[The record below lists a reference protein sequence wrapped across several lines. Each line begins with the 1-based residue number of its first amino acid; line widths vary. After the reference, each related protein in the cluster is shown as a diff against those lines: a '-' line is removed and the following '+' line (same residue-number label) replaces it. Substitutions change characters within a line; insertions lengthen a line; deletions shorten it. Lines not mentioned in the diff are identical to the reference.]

1 MLQEIILINSAR
13 FDFARV
19 RLDRDLFFLG
29 DNGSGKTSFIRAIHY
44 LYSADQRSLGIP
56 PDKLGFKNYYFPY
69 ENSYIIYVFKEFFIL
84 LYKRQNEIVKIF
96 SKQPFELDR
105 ILHNNTLLD
114 TKAIIQYAK
123 SAPIKAV
130 VRGVSDYQEIL
141 YGINKRFLDFKIADI
156 KSVDIFLSLYNQL
169 FNIDKAIIDS
179 KSIKKAIQTSLNLD
193 EKLQQFNAS
202 EYLQKIR
209 EFEANYRFFK
219 EFERRKND
227 IDKAYRL
234 KKELLEREYALVVLA
249 KQINYRIEYEKKLQ
263 QQHLQTLQTIKSQLQ
278 ALFQKEEFLH
288 NVFERIQKRCKEK
301 ELFFEKRVA
310 FIQELQKRFAPKRLS
325 EAQELVA
332 QRNKIE
338 REFHR
343 VTKELL
349 KVQGEFAS
357 VQKSLEDEIDELKQ
371 KREHTLPQE
380 MEYRLQLAKNRLQE
394 EFIQKKEELTLASE
408 QAIAALEQKIQN
420 RQNQI
425 ENDEK
430 GIEKI
435 EQELERLLEQQEQD
449 IATIQKDIQLLA
461 VKKDAEIQ
469 KAKAIQQ
476 EKRAAIEKL
485 QEEII
490 KAKRRLKAAKQ
501 KRLAHYK
508 KELRRLQEDIEAL
521 LVQIYTKPNS
531 FKEFLNENI
540 PQWQKSLYPILDSA
554 LLDKSIDELQPQI
567 VSEPVVGIKL
577 DTQHLKKLLT
587 KDEAKEHLLQK
598 RSAIQALKESF
609 HSAIN
614 ELNTAFLENL
624 LNLQTSMKT
633 LSKEIALNKEALEAR
648 LQELDRKKQLLE
660 AQKIELVQKYQEKK
674 KALKAK
680 KEQLRSEQKNHQ
692 NAIKELQKSI
702 KAKKEQTKRK
712 IAKEASLLQTKLQTE
727 QSRLQEW
734 LQQQQRNID
743 ETIAQKHAQ
752 IATLS
757 KDERIAQLQRQ
768 KEELETKLNQIY
780 QAQRLLEDFKL
791 HKEELARYA
800 FYQNMLFSVQ
810 NTHKRLHQRYKTK
823 AKTLQ
828 SQKEKLERSKKEIEL
843 ELAKIQKGLETPF
856 ENFTKEKEQT
866 SKYLVD
872 LLEEFR
878 QTQQK
883 YRDKKVDLKEV
894 LDKISRHL
902 RGFYQIQADF
912 RFSEFEEEFV
922 SNMVETLA
930 RIDELYEFRQ
940 KQFEINKEGESV
952 KFHHFIDGILTNQLN
967 LFSRNEDK
975 FLTQVAKINKN
986 LAKVDFGVIK
996 HIKLVTKSQ
1005 EKKSIASMLRRL
1017 KEQIVELRTFFQDK
1031 TLFYDA
1037 NDAQKILANLQS
1049 IFLDIKKELKG
1060 DAISLVDTIELS
1072 LEFEEGGILKQNI
1085 SQIKNES
1092 STGGSILLK
1101 MAIAISILKLFIKE
1115 KSDFFLIVDE
1125 VSRLHSQNQERLRRF
1140 ANENG
1145 FKIIFVTPEPTF
1157 ANPEAIQYYK
1167 FAKKEDGFE
1176 VIELNRI

>member
-1 MLQEIILINSAR
+1 MLQEIILIDSAR

-69 ENSYIIYVFKEFFIL
+69 ENSYIIYVFREFFIL

-114 TKAIIQYAK
+114 TKAIVQYAK
-123 SAPIKAV
+123 SVPNKV

-141 YGINKRFLDFKIADI
+141 YGINRSFLDFKIADI
-156 KSVDIFLSLYNQL
+156 KSVDIFLNLYNQL

-219 EFERRKND
+219 EFERRKKD
-227 IDKAYRL
+227 IDKAYRF
-234 KKELLEREYALVVLA
+234 KKELLEMESSLFTLA
-249 KQINYRIEYEKKLQ
+249 KKIHYRIEYEKKLQ

-278 ALFQKEEFLH
+278 TLSQKEEFLH

-301 ELFFEKRVA
+301 ELFFEKKVA
-310 FIQELQKRFAPKRLS
+310 LIQELQERFASKHLS

-332 QRNKIE
+332 QRSKIE

-343 VTKELL
+343 VTEELL
-349 KVQGEFAS
+349 KVHGEFAS
-357 VQKSLEDEIDELKQ
+357 VQKSLEDEIDELKR
-371 KREHTLPQE
+371 KREHELPQE
-380 MEYRLQLAKNRLQE
+380 MEYRLQLVKNRLQE
-394 EFIQKKEELTLASE
+394 EFIQKKEELALASE
-408 QAIAALEQKIQN
+408 QAIATIEQKIQN
-420 RQNQI
+420 HQNR
-425 ENDEK
+425 
-430 GIEKI
+430 IEKDEALIETI
-435 EQELERLLEQQEQD
+435 EQELETLLVQKEHDIAKIYQD
-449 IATIQKDIQLLA
+449 IQQLTS
-461 VKKDAEIQ
+461 KKEEELQ
-469 KAKAIQQ
+469 KARAIQQ
-476 EKRAAIEKL
+476 EKRATIEKIR
-485 QEEII
+485 EEIY
-490 KAKRRLKAAKQ
+490 KAKRLLKTTKQ
-501 KRLAHYK
+501 KHGAQYK
-508 KELRRLQEDIEAL
+508 KELRQLKESIQAL
-521 LVQIYTKPNS
+521 LVQIYTKPGS

-540 PQWQKSLYPILDSA
+540 PQWQKNLYPILDSA
-554 LLDKSIDELQPQI
+554 LLDKAIDELQPKI
-567 VSEPVVGIKL
+567 IHEPIVGIKL

-587 KDEAKEHLLQK
+587 KDEVKEHLLQK
-598 RSAIQALKESF
+598 QSAIKALKESF
-609 HSAIN
+609 YSTIGQ
-614 ELNTAFLENL
+614 LNTAFMENL
-624 LNLQTSMKT
+624 VDWQTTIKR
-633 LSKEIALNKEALEAR
+633 LSKEIALHKEALEAR
-648 LQELDRKKQLLE
+648 LQELDRQKELLE
-660 AQKIELVQKYQEKK
+660 AQKIELVQQYQEKQ

-680 KEQLRSEQKNHQ
+680 KERLRTQQKNYQ

-712 IAKEASLLQTKLQTE
+712 IAKEASSLQTKLQKE
-727 QSRLQEW
+727 QNRLQEW
-734 LQQQQRNID
+734 LQQQQRNIN
-743 ETIAQKHAQ
+743 ETIAQKQAQ

-757 KDERIAQLQRQ
+757 KDERIMQLQRH
-768 KEELETKLNQIY
+768 KEEIEKRLNQIY
-780 QAQRLLEDFKL
+780 QAQTLLDDFKL

-810 NTHKRLHQRYKTK
+810 STHKRLHQRYKTK
-823 AKTLQ
+823 VQALQ

-866 SKYLVD
+866 EVYLVD
-872 LLEEFR
+872 LLEEFAHIQR
-878 QTQQK
+878 R

-894 LDKISRHL
+894 LDKIGRHL

-996 HIKLVTKSQ
+996 HIKLVTKMQ

-1037 NDAQKILANLQS
+1037 NDAQKILVNLQS